1 MKTNIKLLSAIR
13 ERGFRQVDF
22 AKVVGDHHTFI
33 SRVINGWINLE
44 LGTKSSPVAEL
55 NLIMIYSTA
64 GLSSPQPVLGTADL
78 FSGKLRV
85 CAQD

>member
-33 SRVINGWINLE
+33 SRVINGWINLDDARKAKYARALGKKIKE
-44 LGTKSSPVAEL
+44 LF
-55 NLIMIYSTA
+55 
-64 GLSSPQPVLGTADL
+64 D
-78 FSGKLRV
+78 
-85 CAQD
+85 D